1 MHITYLSSLAL
12 ACTGVS
18 SHLLSPYDFVANL
31 PHVPSNSLSLGPWL
45 GLEVQ
50 LFLFPLISSLLT
62 NQKVREKDVYKTL
75 RHAMLHLKI
84 TTLKSSLYSTLWLY
98 GNQHF
103 NNTRIIFTLCTKH
116 HSNRFSVCFGHYFI
130 CILCEGLAHTVY
142 SWYIAILT

>member
-12 ACTGVS
+12 ACTGVP

-31 PHVPSNSLSLGPWL
+31 PHVPSPNSLSLGPWL

-62 NQKVREKDVYKTL
+62 NQKVREMDVYKTL

-84 TTLKSSLYSTLWLY
+84 TTL
-98 GNQHF
+98 
-103 NNTRIIFTLCTKH
+103 TRIIFTLCTKH